1 MECEYCNQILKTPSS
16 LKQHQLTA
24 KYCLSKQNKE
34 PIKEYYCNACNTG
47 FTLKYSLQKHLQIC
61 KSNTPEIHQI
71 SQELDVIKKELELS
85 IIREKEKDKIITDR
99 DFLIADQKNIIKELQ
114 TEYKKHIEMQNKDL
128 QDRMQ
133 SMAEKAID
141 KPSTVNQNTINQVI
155 NNLLPITTEHLN
167 NQAQYLTIDH
177 VKNGAVGYA
186 KYALEHPLKD
196 RLVCTD
202 TSRKKGKYKDSDGN
216 IVSDPEMSSITK
228 KLFLAI
234 KDRNSELITEYAND
248 LKAKLDSFSS
258 DHNEMTTE
266 ETVSITEMTDDL
278 IDLVTSVFSQ
288 KRQSNEISDGL
299 KPELFHQ
306 FVKEISTGSYRSN

>member
-1 MECEYCNQILKTPSS
+1 M
-16 LKQHQLTA
+16 
-24 KYCLSKQNKE
+24 
-34 PIKEYYCNACNTG
+34 
-47 FTLKYSLQKHLQIC
+47 
-61 KSNTPEIHQI
+61 
-71 SQELDVIKKELELS
+71 
-85 IIREKEKDKIITDR
+85 
-99 DFLIADQKNIIKELQ
+99 
-114 TEYKKHIEMQNKDL
+114 
-128 QDRMQ
+128 
-133 SMAEKAID
+133 
-141 KPSTVNQNTINQVI
+141 
-155 NNLLPITTEHLN
+155 
-167 NQAQYLTIDH
+167 
-177 VKNGAVGYA
+177 
-186 KYALEHPLKD
+186 
-196 RLVCTD
+196 VCTD